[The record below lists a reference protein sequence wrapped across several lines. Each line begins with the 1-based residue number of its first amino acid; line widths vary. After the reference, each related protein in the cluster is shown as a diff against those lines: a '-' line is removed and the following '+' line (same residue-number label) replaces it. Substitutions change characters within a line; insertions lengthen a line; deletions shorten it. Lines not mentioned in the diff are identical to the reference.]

1 MITNKLSKWDQP
13 AFVGVDIGLK
23 NIAVLSD
30 GRVFQNDHTYRKA
43 LFEFK
48 QAGSRLSKSLPQTK
62 QYKRNICR
70 LNHKYMSVVNR
81 RKEMVEKVSLDIAR
95 KYTTIVMEDLSI
107 KELKTKSLSTSMN
120 ISYIDGSLGKLRQ
133 RIFCKAMEAG
143 RKIVLV
149 NPRNTSQMCSGCG
162 HIVHKELSDRVH
174 SCPFCNLTID
184 RDLNAS
190 INILRLG
197 LTSNPSLALEEEKP
211 RSTTEAQ
218 RIDGSYEEWVI
229 ARSRPSSKC
238 RPLKKRSVI

>member
-1 MITNKLSKWDQP
+1 
-13 AFVGVDIGLK
+13 
-23 NIAVLSD
+23 
-30 GRVFQNDHTYRKA
+30 
-43 LFEFK
+43 
-48 QAGSRLSKSLPQTK
+48 
-62 QYKRNICR
+62 
-70 LNHKYMSVVNR
+70 MSVVNR